1 MFQNKFPNKSARS
14 TAHVRT
20 PACTPIQQ
28 DTVITRVSMYFCILI
43 LKRPSSILSN
53 SNENRKKSHDRKTS
67 DLL

>member
-28 DTVITRVSMYFCILI
+28 DTVITRVSICI
-43 LKRPSSILSN
+43 SAS
-53 SNENRKKSHDRKTS
+53 
-67 DLL
+67 